1 MPYWREY
8 RNDKNEYVPY
18 KEAEAQ
24 AKEVG
29 KQVSELFTIV
39 EVLEETFPENYSFS
53 AKGNFRGNAVSYRS
67 EAENR
72 EVSFD
77 ELVDSF
83 GSEIKIRKK
92 K

>member
-8 RNDKNEYVPY
+8 RNAKNEYVPY
-18 KEAEAQ
+18 KDAEAQ

-53 AKGNFRGNAVSYRS
+53 VKGNFRGNSISYRA

-77 ELVDSF
+77 ELVD
-83 GSEIKIRKK
+83 GCGIKIRKK